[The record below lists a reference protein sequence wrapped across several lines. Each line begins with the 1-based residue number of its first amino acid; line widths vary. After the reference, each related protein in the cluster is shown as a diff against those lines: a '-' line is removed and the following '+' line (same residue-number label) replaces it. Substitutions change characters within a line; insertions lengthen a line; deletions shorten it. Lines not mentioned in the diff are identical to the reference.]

1 MEKIIEIYMECGD
14 FYESVRKSG
23 LPILTAHKILLRSG
37 ILKIQDKIKYGSEAG
52 KKGGEAE
59 EYFQK
64 LVPEAIDAN
73 KYWKKNN
80 PIFDFNFKGLNIDVK
95 YSSIT
100 VRSEKK

>member
-52 KKGGEAE
+52 KKVE
-59 EYFQK
+59 K
-64 LVPEAIDAN
+64 L
-73 KYWKKNN
+73 KN
-80 PIFDFNFKGLNIDVK
+80 IFKN
-95 YSSIT
+95 
-100 VRSEKK
+100 

>member
-52 KKGGEAE
+52 K
-59 EYFQK
+59 
-64 LVPEAIDAN
+64 
-73 KYWKKNN
+73 
-80 PIFDFNFKGLNIDVK
+80 
-95 YSSIT
+95 
-100 VRSEKK
+100 